1 MLNTGNEMINTL
13 SAKRSFPSKKRKQY
27 ITQGITYCL
36 LVILSIVF
44 LLPIFWLLSN
54 SVKTIEQIFAFPPVF
69 ISKTPQWSNYVEA
82 FTFNSLPFGRFL
94 LNSVFITVLSM
105 IGSVL
110 SSALIAF
117 GFSRVRWR
125 RRDLVFY
132 IVIITMIIP
141 QEVLITPQFM
151 IYNKL
156 SLLDTYVP
164 LILPWF
170 FGKPF
175 YIFIM
180 RQTMMGIPMEM
191 DESAK
196 IDGCNTFQLFY
207 KVILPQSKASL
218 VAAAI
223 YALQDQW
230 NNYLEPMVFIN
241 SLEKLPVSVGLS
253 YFSSMYSTQWQ
264 LVSAAAVIVALPLLI
279 LFVFL
284 QKYFIQG
291 VVVSGVKG

>member
-1 MLNTGNEMINTL
+1 MPPCTFNSRHNKERI
-13 SAKRSFPSKKRKQY
+13 SHIIIY
-27 ITQGITYCL
+27 IL
-36 LVILSIVF
+36 LILLSIVF
-44 LLPIFWLLSN
+44 LLPIAWLLSN
-54 SVKTIEQIFAFPPVF
+54 SLKSMEQIFAFPPVF
-69 ISKTPQWSNYVEA
+69 FNGKLHWKNFAEV

-94 LNSVFITVLSM
+94 LNSVFITGLSV

-117 GFSRVRWR
+117 GFSRVKWKG
-125 RRDLVFY
+125 RDIVFY

-151 IYNKL
+151 LYNKL
-156 SLLDTYVP
+156 ALLDTYIP

-170 FGKPF
+170 FGRPF

-180 RQTMMGIPMEM
+180 RQAMMGIPREL

-196 IDGCNTFQLFY
+196 IDGCSTLQLFFR
-207 KVILPQSKASL
+207 VILPQSKASL
-218 VAAAI
+218 IAVAI
-223 YALQDQW
+223 YAMQDQW

-241 SLEKLPVSVGLS
+241 TLEKLPVSVGLS

-279 LFVFL
+279 LFIFF